1 MRTRQWIRYSIGLA
15 VLISIWSVVPAY
27 AQDTESTRGI
37 YAVPDEEKRSVIQE
51 ADGYAY
57 LGGDITVNQAKA
69 QALADA
75 KRNAA
80 EAVLTHIQSN
90 TKVENFEVQY
100 DVILSK
106 AEAAIRVI
114 EQKDEGI
121 VDNTR
126 YHVWIKAEVF
136 YDLASKAEK
145 PDMPLLMDK
154 NAPLTVK
161 IWTEKKRYKK
171 GERIIIHMRG
181 NKDYFARIVDK
192 TSTGDLIQLLPNRY
206 RQSNHFKG
214 GVLYTIPGEGDRFQ
228 LEVGEPYGTDRILV
242 YASEAPLAEVPM
254 RALGGSGLQAFEGGE
269 DELSQRVRG
278 ISVIPGNGKPANE
291 PAAAEASGT
300 VFYEAA
306 WEVWTQE

>member
-1 MRTRQWIRYSIGLA
+1 MRTRQWMRYGIGLA
-15 VLISIWSVVPAY
+15 VSFWIWSVLLVY
-27 AQDTESTRGI
+27 AQGPGGARGI
-37 YAVPDEEKRSVIQE
+37 YVVPDEEKRSVIQE
-51 ADGYAY
+51 ADGFSY
-57 LGGDITVNQAKA
+57 LGGDITLNQAKV

-80 EAVLTHIQSN
+80 EAVLTYVQSN

-114 EQKDEGI
+114 DQKDQGI

-145 PDMPLLMDK
+145 PDMPLLMDEK
-154 NAPLTVK
+154 APLTVK

-171 GERIIIHMRG
+171 GERIVIHMRG

-192 TSTGDLIQLLPNRY
+192 TSTGELVQLLPNRF
-206 RQSNHFKG
+206 RQANHFKG
-214 GVLYTIPGEGDRFQ
+214 GEIYTIPGEGDRFE
-228 LEVGEPYGTDRILV
+228 LEVGEPYGKDRILV
-242 YASEAPLAEVPM
+242 YASEAALADVPM
-254 RALGGSGLQAFEGGE
+254 RVLGGSGLQAFDGGE
-269 DELSQRVRG
+269 EELAQRMRG
-278 ISVIPGNGKPANE
+278 ISVVAGDGTPSSE
-291 PAAAEASGT
+291 PVAAEASGT
-300 VFYEAA
+300 VFYEAV
-306 WEVWTQE
+306 WEVWTAE